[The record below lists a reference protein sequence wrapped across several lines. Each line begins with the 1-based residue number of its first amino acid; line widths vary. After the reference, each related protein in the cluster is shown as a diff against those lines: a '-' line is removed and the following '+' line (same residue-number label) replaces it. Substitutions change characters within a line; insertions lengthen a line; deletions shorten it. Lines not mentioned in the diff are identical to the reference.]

1 MTPVI
6 LLHGWGGTYEA
17 TYRAA
22 GWEPFLRARG
32 LEPIGVDL
40 PGHGGSGCSH
50 DPADYADLA
59 ADLAAALPEE
69 AKCCIAFSLGAKLA
83 LEIELR
89 SPGRFER
96 MVLGGVGDNL
106 FAPERVGPVLVEAL
120 LGERDLA
127 DCPVLVQ
134 DLMNYVRKGGTDLRA
149 IAAVVRR
156 QHNPRHA
163 AERLAYLGLPM
174 LLVNGADDTAALP
187 DQTFR
192 AAIATLE
199 YRLLQACDHI
209 GLTSDVR
216 FMDAAAQFLGNSLD

>member
-6 LLHGWGGTYEA
+6 LLHGWGGTYAA

-40 PGHGGSGCSH
+40 PGHRGAGCSH

-59 ADLAAALPEE
+59 DELAAALPKR
-69 AKCCIAFSLGAKLA
+69 AKRCIAFSLGAKIA
-83 LEIELR
+83 LEVELR

-106 FAPERVGPVLVEAL
+106 FAPERVGPALVEAL
-120 LGERDLA
+120 LGERVLA

-134 DLMNYVRKGGTDLRA
+134 DLMRYVKKGDTDPRS
-149 IAAVVRR
+149 IAAVVQRP
-156 QHNPRHA
+156 HNPKHA
-163 AERLAYLGLPM
+163 PERLAHLGPPT
-174 LLVNGADDTAALP
+174 LLVNGADDTAARP
-187 DQTFR
+187 DDKFR
-192 AAIATLE
+192 AAVPNLE
-199 YRLLQACDHI
+199 YRLLQDCDHI
-209 GLTSDVR
+209 GLTNDVR
-216 FMDAAAQFLGNSLD
+216 FMQAAAQFLGEVF